1 MKTTSKQKTSIMKKI
16 GTFIM
21 ALALVLGLS
30 QCKKQETPATPD
42 AEGNKVYIS
51 VKANGSNGGDRY
63 EVYGETGGGVYEDY
77 DKIYVGNGSQYL
89 GTLTYY
95 DGVFGGEITEPAPG
109 AYLYFYFIGGGHE
122 LSIQPGQTSYDV
134 DISDQRSDDR
144 GAMNL
149 PVLAFGQSTT
159 TYSGPNSTY
168 ECNMLNKCA
177 LVCFHYTGEIE
188 ERENGL
194 AVGNIPYMA
203 TIDFGDPVNGIK
215 KKNTI
220 GSITLY
226 EENYNTMWA
235 IMLPGTNLATA
246 TVEYGEIEFDMEPP
260 TSLAANTFI
269 RQNITINDVFF
280 DRAWEE
286 GAYVTIYFNHQYG
299 ANQSCTFYNTGDY
312 GEDMFVWE
320 SGEGYIGSD
329 SNIGR
334 SLMIDEDD
342 ENVLI
347 FRQNWGEGY
356 VDIEDNWEENGFQVT
371 FNKETKEC
379 TQWYGPGVAQIFQ
392 DHWYDPYGPPA
403 FTRLVIN
410 GVDFTDQL
418 IILPVDE

>member
-1 MKTTSKQKTSIMKKI
+1 MNLSLQSFK
-16 GTFIM
+16 
-21 ALALVLGLS
+21 S

-51 VKANGSNGGDRY
+51 VKANGSNGGNRY

-95 DGVFGGEITEPAPG
+95 EGMFGGEITEPEQG
-109 AYLYFYFIGGGHE
+109 DYLYFYFIGGGHE

-149 PVLAFGQSTT
+149 PVLAFGKSTT
-159 TYSGPNSTY
+159 TYSGSNSTY
-168 ECNMLNKCA
+168 ECTMLNKCA

-203 TIDFGDPVNGIK
+203 TINFNFTNPINGIK
-215 KKNTI
+215 PKEGSDN

-226 EENYNTMWA
+226 EENYNTFWA

-260 TSLAANTFI
+260 TQLAANTFI
-269 RQNITINDVFF
+269 RQNITINDVTFE
-280 DRAWEE
+280 RAWEE
-286 GAYVTIYFNHQYG
+286 GAYVTIYFNHENG
-299 ANQSCTFYNTGDY
+299 ADQSCTFFNTGDY

-329 SNIGR
+329 GNIGR
-334 SLMIDEDD
+334 SLMIDADD
-342 ENVLI
+342 ENLLV
-347 FRQNWGEGY
+347 FKQNWGEGY
-356 VDIEDNWEENGFQVT
+356 VGIDDNWDENGFQVT
-371 FNKETKEC
+371 FNKVTREC
-379 TQWYGPGVAQIFQ
+379 TQWYGPGVAHIFKP
-392 DHWYDPYGPPA
+392 DYVIGYPPS
-403 FTRLVIN
+403 FTRLLIN

-418 IILPVDE
+418 IME

>member
-1 MKTTSKQKTSIMKKI
+1 MKKI
-16 GTFIM
+16 STFIM

-51 VKANGSNGGDRY
+51 VKANGSNGGNRY

-95 DGVFGGEITEPAPG
+95 EGVFGGEITEPEQG

-168 ECNMLNKCA
+168 ECTMLNKCA

-203 TIDFGDPVNGIK
+203 TIDFGDPVNGIRPK
-215 KKNTI
+215 SDK

-226 EENYNTMWA
+226 AENDEIFWA

-260 TSLAANTFI
+260 TSLVANTFI
-269 RQNITINDVFF
+269 RQNITINDVTFE
-280 DRAWEE
+280 RAWEE

-329 SNIGR
+329 GNIGR

-342 ENVLI
+342 ENLLV
-347 FRQNWGEGY
+347 FKQNWGEGY
-356 VDIEDNWEENGFQVT
+356 VDIDDNWDENGFQVT

-379 TQWYGPGVAQIFQ
+379 TQWYGPGVAPIFQ

-418 IILPVDE
+418 IILPVDK

>member
-1 MKTTSKQKTSIMKKI
+1 MKKI
-16 GTFIM
+16 STFIM

-51 VKANGSNGGDRY
+51 VKANGSNGGNRY

-95 DGVFGGEITEPAPG
+95 EGMFGGEITEPEQG

-134 DISDQRSDDR
+134 DISDQRISDDR
-144 GAMNL
+144 GRGAFNL

-159 TYSGPNSTY
+159 TYSGSNAIY

-177 LVCFHYTGEIE
+177 LVCFDYTGEIE

-203 TIDFGDPVNGIK
+203 TIDFSDPVNGIRPK
-215 KKNTI
+215 SDK

-226 EENYNTMWA
+226 EENYNTLWA

-246 TVEYGEIEFDMEPP
+246 TVEHGELEFDMEAP
-260 TSLAANTFI
+260 TSLAANAFI
-269 RQNITINDVFF
+269 RQNVTINDVFF

-329 SNIGR
+329 GSIGR

-342 ENVLI
+342 ENLLV
-347 FRQNWGEGY
+347 FKQNWGEGY

-410 GVDFTDQL
+410 TVDFTDEL
-418 IILPVDE
+418 IILPVEVDK

>member
-1 MKTTSKQKTSIMKKI
+1 MKKI
-16 GTFIM
+16 STFIM

-51 VKANGSNGGDRY
+51 VKANGSNGGNRY

-77 DKIYVGNGSQYL
+77 DIIYVGNGSQYL

-95 DGVFGGEITEPAPG
+95 DGAFGGEITEPEQG
-109 AYLYFYFIGGGHE
+109 EYLYFYFIGGGHE

-134 DISDQRSDDR
+134 DISDQRSDER

-168 ECNMLNKCA
+168 ECTMLNKCA
-177 LVCFHYTGEIE
+177 LVCFDYTGEIE

-203 TIDFGDPVNGIK
+203 TIDFSDPVNGIRPK
-215 KKNTI
+215 SDK

-246 TVEYGEIEFDMEPP
+246 TVEHGELEFDMEAP
-260 TSLAANTFI
+260 TSLAANAFI
-269 RQNITINDVFF
+269 RQNISINDVFF

-312 GEDMFVWE
+312 GEVVFK
-320 SGEGYIGSD
+320 
-329 SNIGR
+329 
-334 SLMIDEDD
+334 
-342 ENVLI
+342 
-347 FRQNWGEGY
+347 QNWGEGY
-356 VDIEDNWEENGFQVT
+356 VGIDDNWEENGFQVT

-379 TQWYGPGVAQIFQ
+379 TQWYGPGVATIFQ

>member
-1 MKTTSKQKTSIMKKI
+1 MKKI
-16 GTFIM
+16 STFIM

-51 VKANGSNGGDRY
+51 VKANGGNDGNRY

-95 DGVFGGEITEPAPG
+95 DGVFGGEITEPAQG
-109 AYLYFYFIGGGHE
+109 DHLYFYFIGGGHE

-149 PVLAFGQSTT
+149 PVLAFGKSTT

-168 ECNMLNKCA
+168 ECTMLNKCA
-177 LVCFHYTGEIE
+177 LVCFNYTGDPDKREEIL
-188 ERENGL
+188 GDATL
-194 AVGNIPYMA
+194 AVGNVPYMA
-203 TIDFGDPVNGIK
+203 TIDFGDPTNGIRPK
-215 KKNTI
+215 SDK

-226 EENYNTMWA
+226 EENWNTMWA

-269 RQNITINDVFF
+269 RQNISINDVFF

-299 ANQSCTFYNTGDY
+299 ADQSCTFYNTGDY

-329 SNIGR
+329 GNIGR

-342 ENVLI
+342 ENLLV
-347 FRQNWGEGY
+347 FKQNWGEGY
-356 VDIEDNWEENGFQVT
+356 VDIEDNWDENGFQVT

-403 FTRLVIN
+403 FTRLVVN
-410 GVDFTDQL
+410 SVDFTDQL